1 MVRSKITTTLLTLA
15 AVAVWCIIGYK
26 IYRWISPKE
35 TPAASV
41 MAPKVENDS
50 QVEDSL
56 ILNYRDPF
64 LGNIRETRVADN
76 NYSPA
81 PAPEP
86 VMPVLAYKGLIR
98 DRDGVVKAMI
108 TQDGRLD
115 GYAKGAVI
123 DGVRVEEITGEY
135 IIVKWRGAKYIIPAK

>member
-26 IYRWISPKE
+26 IYQWISPKE
-35 TPAASV
+35 PQSVSV

-56 ILNYRDPF
+56 MLDYRDPF
-64 LGNIRETRVADN
+64 LGIIRESRVADN
-76 NYSPA
+76 HYNPE

-86 VMPVLAYKGLIR
+86 VMPSLAYKGLIS
-98 DRDGVVKAMI
+98 DRNGVVKAMI
-108 TQDGRLD
+108 SHDGRLD
-115 GYAKGAVI
+115 GYTKGAVI
-123 DGVRVEEITGEY
+123 DGVCVTDINAEY
-135 IIVKWRGAKYIIPAK
+135 IIVKWRGAKYIVPAK